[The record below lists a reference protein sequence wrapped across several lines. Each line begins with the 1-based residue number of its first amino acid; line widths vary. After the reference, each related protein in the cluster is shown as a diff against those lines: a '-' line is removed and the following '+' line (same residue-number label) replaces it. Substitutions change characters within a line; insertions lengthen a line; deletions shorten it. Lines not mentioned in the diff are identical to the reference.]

1 MNKPTIDMEKNTT
14 AQRFLINDGMIGIKK
29 ILFESFTKHEIKL
42 LLFDENMYKTNDR
55 IFVIPATIDPQ
66 VHQVI
71 GFELKTDRGTKEL
84 QLLYIQDNQLK
95 RCFTFETLNEQSI
108 WWDLSRVV
116 DWYNSNVWKQE

>member
-1 MNKPTIDMEKNTT
+1 MTNIDIEKCTT
-14 AQRFLINDGMIGIKK
+14 SQRFLMCDGMTGIKK

-42 LLFDENMYKTNDR
+42 LLFDENMYKINDR
-55 IFVIPATIDPQ
+55 IFVIPATAEPQ
-66 VHQVI
+66 VCQVI

-108 WWDLSRVV
+108 CGTC
-116 DWYNSNVWKQE
+116 QG